1 MQFLPLG
8 VSVSGT
14 SLASFLFS
22 SAPLPKICLKID
34 LPAPLVPMQCA
45 DIVMNGVVS
54 SAYIQEMTEK
64 IFRTMDDIAKGKDVS
79 L

>member
-1 MQFLPLG
+1 
-8 VSVSGT
+8 
-14 SLASFLFS
+14 
-22 SAPLPKICLKID
+22 
-34 LPAPLVPMQCA
+34 
-45 DIVMNGVVS
+45 MNGVVS